1 MHTTPL
7 CNQPIIDIQPTC
19 VVSLVHT
26 NEPVLEIVIDFAVF
40 SCCCLF
46 LFKPLFSYWNCA
58 QCLAV
63 VFIWSTCLVTDCLY
77 RFRWV
82 FRSICTDIVFLPHF
96 SEHLFS
102 YIFVLS
108 FFGASVLISFCLG
121 FLLPEHLLSY
131 RFFWVFSEHLFSYRF
146 FLDFFSA
153 HLFSYRFWL
162 VYFGTSVLLLEVGIL
177 FSCFFCYFQSTRL
190 YRLRWFLAEHVFS
203 FWRLVSFLPGFF
215 PEHVFPGYKFVS
227 CSLVFVEARA
237 PILEAWS
244 TCFLTGR
251 VYRLRWGVFRSTC
264 SHIICSVFFR
274 SIFSH
279 TWSLYRFSRFLGH
292 VFPGYKFVAFSS
304 GWYQNLTQ
312 RKLPTYS
319 KSLTQFIT

>member
-46 LFKPLFSYWNCA
+46 LFNPLFSYWNCE

-177 FSCFFCYFQSTRL
+177 FSWFFL
-190 YRLRWFLAEHVFS
+190 LFS
-203 FWRLVSFLPGFF
+203 
-215 PEHVFPGYKFVS
+215 EHVFPDYKIVS
-227 CSLVFVEARA
+227 SSLVLGGARVF
-237 PILEAWS
+237 ILETRIIFTWFFS
-244 TCFLTGR
+244 RTR
-251 VYRLRWGVFRSTC
+251 VTRLQVCIVFAGICRSTC
-264 SHIICSVFFR
+264 SNSGSLEYLDVCTVYAGG
-274 SIFSH
+274 FSGAPV
-279 TWSLYRFSRFLGH
+279 L
-292 VFPGYKFVAFSS
+292 
-304 GWYQNLTQ
+304 
-312 RKLPTYS
+312 
-319 KSLTQFIT
+319 I

>member
-177 FSCFFCYFQSTRL
+177 FSCFFL
-190 YRLRWFLAEHVFS
+190 LFS
-203 FWRLVSFLPGFF
+203 
-215 PEHVFPGYKFVS
+215 EHVFPDYKIVS
-227 CSLVFVEARA
+227 SSLVLGGARVF
-237 PILEAWS
+237 ILETRIIFTWFFS
-244 TCFLTGR
+244 RTR
-251 VYRLRWGVFRSTC
+251 VTRLQVCIVFAGICRSTC
-264 SHIICSVFFR
+264 SNSGSLEYLFSYWTCVPFTLGGFPEHLFSYNLFWFF
-274 SIFSH
+274 SEHLFSY
-279 TWSLYRFSRFLGH
+279 L
-292 VFPGYKFVAFSS
+292 KFVSF
-304 GWYQNLTQ
+304 
-312 RKLPTYS
+312 
-319 KSLTQFIT
+319 